1 MKVLLSIISLFLL
14 PFLIH
19 NALSKPAELLDL
31 NFDTLT
37 PAANDD
43 GLENIE
49 ARTEEAEEGGGKQ
62 TSSALTLDDLFGS
75 FSTSTLNDVLRTKG
89 LSNLVSQ
96 QQTSKFF
103 WGQRFI
109 ISQGKDNFPL
119 VRYCY

>member
-37 PAANDD
+37 PAAND
-43 GLENIE
+43 GSTNIE

-75 FSTSTLNDVLRTKG
+75 FSSSTLNDVLRTKG

-96 QQTSKFF
+96 EQTSNFF
-103 WGQRFI
+103 
-109 ISQGKDNFPL
+109 
-119 VRYCY
+119 Y

>member
-19 NALSKPAELLDL
+19 NGLSKPAELLDL

-37 PAANDD
+37 PAAND
-43 GLENIE
+43 GSTNIE
-49 ARTEEAEEGGGKQ
+49 ARTDEEAEEGGGKQ

-96 QQTSKFF
+96 QQT
-103 WGQRFI
+103 
-109 ISQGKDNFPL
+109 
-119 VRYCY
+119 